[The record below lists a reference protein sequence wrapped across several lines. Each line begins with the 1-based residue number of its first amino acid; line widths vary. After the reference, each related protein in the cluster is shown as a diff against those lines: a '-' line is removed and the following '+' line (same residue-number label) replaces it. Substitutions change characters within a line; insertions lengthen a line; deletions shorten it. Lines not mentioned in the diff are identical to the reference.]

1 MRYDKRREIGIHRK
15 EQTMYK
21 SRLLGI
27 ALLVGIPAL
36 LATLAMVVFR
46 QASKQLT
53 LSNEYE
59 LTVEE

>member
-1 MRYDKRREIGIHRK
+1 
-15 EQTMYK
+15 MYK